1 MKQLHSALDK
11 GLARAAVMPDGFRTR
26 VFATRRPIGELP
38 YSEVKKLLAF
48 EHIEGG
54 NANERIK
61 ALRYL
66 TRYPELPA
74 VRWNIVNCM
83 VDYKPEVRNAAVK
96 AATEIK
102 LNESDI
108 RRIEGIL
115 LGRDTA
121 KQIRLIECM
130 EQLGEQRVAEALVKL
145 TRDAV
150 KNNYELL
157 YGPLGKAFEKI
168 RLILVKPETLRQL
181 IDAHL
186 NDDRLQTVDGKAAR
200 IIFGSN

>member
-1 MKQLHSALDK
+1 MKQLHSTQHK
-11 GLARAAVMPDGFRTR
+11 ESMRISVMPTGFRNMP
-26 VFATRRPIGELP
+26 FATPKPLGELP

-48 EHIEGG
+48 ESIEGG
-54 NANERIK
+54 DAKERIK

-66 TRYPELPA
+66 TRFPELPA
-74 VRWNIVNCM
+74 VRWNVVNCM
-83 VDYKPEVRNAAVK
+83 MDYKPEVRNAAVK
-96 AATEIK
+96 VATEIK

-108 RRIEGIL
+108 CRIEAVL

-130 EQLGEQRVAEALVKL
+130 EQLGEQRVAEALVEL
-145 TRDAV
+145 TRNAV
-150 KNNYELL
+150 KNNYELF

-168 RLILVKPETLRQL
+168 RLILVKPETMRQL

-200 IIFGSN
+200 IIFGSH